1 MFMVQENTTQKERL
15 KKIYRRVRVIYG
27 TLPPQMEFLGNIDAD
42 YLEEFLKSVL
52 RLMKHPNID
61 LDIFAFIR
69 LNMAFREG
77 YEYCKMFNSKLL
89 LSKGHTQEVLD
100 MVVED
105 IINIPFKD
113 REKALAEFAIKAIYE
128 SKSCNQ
134 EDFDALYEMG
144 WSQKDV
150 FDVVEHAGTIFR
162 NGRILTAYYSLAE
175 IAIL

>member
-1 MFMVQENTTQKERL
+1 MFMVQENTAQKERL
-15 KKIYRRVRVIYG
+15 QKIYRKVRAIYG
-27 TLPPQMEFLGNIDAD
+27 TLPPQMEFLGSIDAD

-52 RLMKHPNID
+52 RLMKHPHID

-69 LNMAFREG
+69 LNIAFREG

-113 REKALAEFAIKAIYE
+113 REKALAEFAIKAIYNGH
-128 SKSCNQ
+128 SCQQ
-134 EDFDALYEMG
+134 EDFESLYIMG
-144 WSQKDV
+144 WSQKAV
-150 FDVVEHAGTIFR
+150 FDIVEYAGSLLK
-162 NGRILTAYYSLAE
+162 NGRILEVYE
-175 IAIL
+175 EKEV